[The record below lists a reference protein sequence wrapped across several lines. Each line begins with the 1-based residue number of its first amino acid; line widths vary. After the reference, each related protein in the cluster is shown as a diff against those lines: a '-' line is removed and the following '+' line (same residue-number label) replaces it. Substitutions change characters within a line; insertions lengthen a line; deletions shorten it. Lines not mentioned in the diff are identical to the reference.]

1 MSDISTFKSSWQ
13 KMSTPPSKD
22 TITIC
27 PIPETNA
34 YLAKYFDESFG
45 LFLTD
50 ITDKIQKRAYK
61 HIEINFKKQQQI
73 SIPGK
78 MNRIADNCLILQSDT
93 EIKTPLLSMI
103 LDFLHDEEPSG
114 NFTASNLISVLD
126 DVEELIRRP
135 KSLPT
140 LQEVAGVWGE
150 LYILKMLLHNSTNH
164 QRQIDILRGW
174 EGEIRE
180 KIDFRFLF
188 CKQVLEIKTTVT
200 DKRIHH
206 LHGIEQVTIPPGFD
220 SGALASLLIETGHG
234 ITNSSMIDSI
244 RKCFKG
250 SSEEI
255 RKCLELLETRIML
268 RGDGCV
274 DDRFPLE
281 LAQNGLAFFKFESVP
296 APTHVDG
303 VLSVEW
309 ISDLT
314 ESSKISYL
322 ETDKLVHK
330 ITQ

>member
-1 MSDISTFKSSWQ
+1 
-13 KMSTPPSKD
+13 MSTPPSKD
-22 TITIC
+22 TITIRL
-27 PIPETNA
+27 IPETNA

-50 ITDKIQKRAYK
+50 ITDKIPKRAYK
-61 HIEINFKKQQQI
+61 HIEINFKKKQQI

-78 MNRIADNCLILQSDT
+78 RNRIVNNCLILQADN

-103 LDFLHDEEPSG
+103 LDFLHEEEPSG

-140 LQEVAGVWGE
+140 LQEVVGVWGE
-150 LYILKMLLHNSTNH
+150 LYVLKMLLNNSINH
-164 QRQIDILRGW
+164 QRQLDILRGW
-174 EGEIRE
+174 EGENRE

-188 CKQVLEIKTTVT
+188 CKQVLEIKSTVT
-200 DKRIHH
+200 DRRIHH
-206 LHGIEQVTIPPGFD
+206 LHGIEQVTIPPGFE

-234 ITNSSMIDSI
+234 FTNLSMIGSI

-255 RKCLELLETRIML
+255 RKCLELFETRLRL
-268 RGDGCV
+268 RGVECK
-274 DDRFPLE
+274 DDRYPLE
-281 LAQNGLAFFKFESVP
+281 LAQNGLNFFQFESVP
-296 APTHVDG
+296 SPSHVDG
-303 VLSVEW
+303 VLSIEW

-314 ESSKISYL
+314 ESPKMNYL